1 MRGGIDRLRSVKS
14 VLMKGI
20 LRKNNFEFNIIITK
34 VQAEL
39 FRTDI
44 EHQGNK
50 RYQLITP
57 YRGWN
62 HTVSDTYDAEEIA
75 QDKLESLKN
84 ELDIFGPL
92 VDYRSKGYKAKYL
105 GKDILYDRECYK
117 IRLISPEKTESLY
130 FIDCKTYFLLQS
142 RKKVENYDRSFRNI
156 PDVITN
162 YRDYKNFD
170 GILFPT
176 TIITEG
182 FGTESELLSFHSI
195 ITNIEIE
202 GKLYHPS

>member
-130 FIDCKTYFLLQS
+130 FY
-142 RKKVENYDRSFRNI
+142 Y
-156 PDVITN
+156 
-162 YRDYKNFD
+162 
-170 GILFPT
+170 
-176 TIITEG
+176 
-182 FGTESELLSFHSI
+182 
-195 ITNIEIE
+195 
-202 GKLYHPS
+202 